1 MFYFCCFQTTQVT
14 GHKKNNR
21 KGCGCSCS
29 HRVYSYLQQ
38 LWPCTRKKANRKS
51 QGENASVSE
60 DQRERCRE
68 LSISADTL
76 QKLVEHLV
84 PSLQGGDPFFVPAF
98 LSTYR
103 RFATPLQVL
112 NLLCK
117 RYEYFSS
124 NNEED
129 EQVKNTFCSFLK
141 TWMDK
146 NPEDFWDHSDLLP
159 LKYLKTFLS
168 RRPSHCSK
176 EDIYMTNKAHELMFY
191 SIICL

>member
-1 MFYFCCFQTTQVT
+1 MFESSTLI
-14 GHKKNNR
+14 
-21 KGCGCSCS
+21 S
-29 HRVYSYLQQ
+29 H
-38 LWPCTRKKANRKS
+38 

-117 RYEYFSS
+117 R
-124 NNEED
+124 
-129 EQVKNTFCSFLK
+129 
-141 TWMDK
+141 
-146 NPEDFWDHSDLLP
+146 
-159 LKYLKTFLS
+159 
-168 RRPSHCSK
+168 
-176 EDIYMTNKAHELMFY
+176 
-191 SIICL
+191 